1 MAVASIEVSG
11 SGAERLVTELRVSL
25 VAAAEPGDSVS
36 PVEVDRSPEL
46 VIAVIGLEFSVVSTA
61 KTIWDWWLQRR
72 SGGVAVTILLADG
85 VRLDL
90 SGVVDL
96 EQLATELRWRP

>member
-46 VIAVIGLEFSVVSTA
+46 VEPDTIGQKNRHRDTPRPAL
-61 KTIWDWWLQRR
+61 KPPIPDRLGR
-72 SGGVAVTILLADG
+72 ADH
-85 VRLDL
+85 
-90 SGVVDL
+90 
-96 EQLATELRWRP
+96 AEL